1 MVTVILEII
10 ILLYMLP
17 EILLN
22 YFYFKDRKE
31 ASDRAHTL
39 AWVIGALT
47 LALLLTKANSY
58 LIQQGI

>member
-1 MVTVILEII
+1 VVTVILEII
-10 ILLYMLP
+10 ISLYMLP

-31 ASDRAHTL
+31 AADRARTW

>member
-10 ILLYMLP
+10 ISLYMLP

-31 ASDRAHTL
+31 AADRAHTW

-47 LALLLTKANSY
+47 LALLLTKANGY